1 MNVDNRIA
9 RAEELLATIPEL
21 PTVPTVIVSIV
32 QKLHD
37 PEVDIQEILDLLLM
51 DQVLTIRL
59 LRLANS
65 PYYSTMKNIVSLKE
79 AILYLGL
86 DHIKEVI
93 YTCSIVDL
101 FREGKGVI
109 DRATLWSHALG
120 VALVS
125 KRIAKKVGYAEPDN
139 AYIAGLLHDIG
150 EVFLNYYL
158 EPMFAQIAQKAKA
171 EGHSFHGVESLLLG
185 TTHNEVGHVIGRRWN
200 VPKFVTDAML
210 YHHEPTH
217 APQDDAGLVSIIAV
231 ADQFCRWRSIDYG
244 GDEGSEGGET
254 EYAAWC
260 RMAGHF
266 PGIDADAIETILRDL
281 DNAIEDIRLQVE
293 SIFLFI

>member
-1 MNVDNRIA
+1 MNVDTRIA

-21 PTVPTVIVSIV
+21 PTVPTVIVTVV

-59 LRLANS
+59 LRLVNS
-65 PYYSTMKNIVSLKE
+65 PYYSTLKNIVSLRE
-79 AILYLGL
+79 AIVYLGL
-86 DHIKEVI
+86 DHLKEVI
-93 YTCSIVDL
+93 YTCSIIDL
-101 FREGKGVI
+101 FKEGKGVI

-120 VALVS
+120 VAIVS
-125 KRIAKKVGYAEPDN
+125 RRIAEKVGYANADN

-158 EPMFAQIAQKAKA
+158 EPMFTQIAQRAQA
-171 EGHSFHGVESLLLG
+171 DRHTFHGVESRLLG
-185 TTHNEVGHVIGRRWN
+185 TTHCEVGYVIGKRWN
-200 VPKFVTDAML
+200 VPKFVTDSML
-210 YHHEPTH
+210 FHHDPSR
-217 APQDDAGLVSIIAV
+217 APLDDAGLVSIVTV

-244 GDEGSEGGET
+244 GYEVSDSGGSEYE
-254 EYAAWC
+254 AWC
-260 RMAGHF
+260 RMAGYF
-266 PGIDADAIETILRDL
+266 SGIDAQAIETILGDL
-281 DNAIEDIRLQVE
+281 DNAIEEIRLQVE